1 MSVLKTCVFLALLGL
16 ASAANQ
22 EGRPVTK
29 VINMLKDMQKQ
40 LEKEGEEDEDVY
52 DKLMC
57 WCQTND
63 REKTQ
68 AIADA
73 EEQISN
79 LGASIEELTAM
90 AARLHAEIGQG
101 EQELAK

>member
-1 MSVLKTCVFLALLGL
+1 MAKTCVFLALLGL
-16 ASAANQ
+16 ASAVNE

-29 VINMLKDMQKQ
+29 VINLLKDMQKQ

-68 AIADA
+68 AIANA
-73 EEQISN
+73 EESISN
-79 LGASIEELTAM
+79 LGASIEELTAT
-90 AARLHAEIGQG
+90 AARLTAEIANG
-101 EQELAK
+101 EAEFA